1 MSRYQEGAEFIL
13 PFRRPP
19 APVPQT
25 VYVGDMM
32 LKQLLL
38 ALKRLLRALGP
49 VLVGCIFL
57 GAVYLL
63 YREISKY
70 SLADIRMSLA
80 QISTG
85 SIILSVLL
93 AIINYIILIGYDWLA
108 LKGIHKTLPVSRVSL
123 VSFVGQAVSYNFG
136 ALLGGSTVRFRF
148 YSSWGFS
155 PMDIVRL
162 VLMLAITF
170 WVGALGLVGAIFM
183 IAPPEIP
190 PELGMHMPLDIRPL
204 GAILFLIAISYLIVC
219 KFIHKPIHIFGK
231 EFAFP
236 PFKIAV
242 AQAVVA
248 GADLVAAGACL
259 YVLLPPDAH
268 VSFLQFL
275 PTYLMAMVAVVL
287 THVPGGAGVLEVVI
301 LHLTTASPQAVFAA
315 LLCFRVIYYLLPL
328 LLAAVIFAIYEVRQ
342 QAIQESGVLHDAGR
356 WMRAFAPTIMASA
369 VFGIGAILCFYVV
382 LPVSP
387 ERLAQI
393 REWIPLGIVE
403 FASMATGV
411 AGVMLLFLT
420 RGIQHRQRAAFRLAI
435 AMLCI
440 GIIGP
445 LLHSLSWFVALMSLI
460 VLLSVLSIRR
470 KCCRPSSLWKLH
482 LTPSWLFAIV
492 SVLVCSAGLGLLIY
506 HMDPSDPVLWTS
518 SDYAADAA
526 RLFRTFAAEALL
538 LICIAVGYMRTAP
551 IRKRW
556 NAVRRFGRR
565 NKQ

>member
-1 MSRYQEGAEFIL
+1 
-13 PFRRPP
+13 
-19 APVPQT
+19 
-25 VYVGDMM
+25 MM

-170 WVGALGLVGAIFM
+170 WVGRARARRGDFHDRAAGDPAGTGY
-183 IAPPEIP
+183 AYAAGYP
-190 PELGMHMPLDIRPL
+190 PL

-248 GADLVAAGACL
+248 GADLIAAGACL

-342 QAIQESGVLHDAGR
+342 QAIQESGVLHDA
-356 WMRAFAPTIMASA
+356 RALDAGLRATIMASA

-526 RLFRTFAAEALL
+526 RLFRTFAAEAIL

>member
-1 MSRYQEGAEFIL
+1 MVVYYTGTGNSRYVAQCFA
-13 PFRRPP
+13 
-19 APVPQT
+19 A
-25 VYVGDMM
+25 
-32 LKQLLL
+32 
-38 ALKRLLRALGP
+38 ALGDDLITANEYIKNDTP
-49 VLVGCIFL
+49 AALHSDRPWVFVSPTYGWQIPHIFADFL
-57 GAVYLL
+57 RRGSFTGS
-63 YREISKY
+63 REAYFVMTCGSEIGNAGSRIAA
-70 SLADIRMSLA
+70 LCADI
-80 QISTG
+80 
-85 SIILSVLL
+85 
-93 AIINYIILIGYDWLA
+93 
-108 LKGIHKTLPVSRVSL
+108 
-123 VSFVGQAVSYNFG
+123 
-136 ALLGGSTVRFRF
+136 
-148 YSSWGFS
+148 
-155 PMDIVRL
+155 
-162 VLMLAITF
+162 
-170 WVGALGLVGAIFM
+170 GL
-183 IAPPEIP
+183 
-190 PELGMHMPLDIRPL
+190 DYR
-204 GAILFLIAISYLIVC
+204 
-219 KFIHKPIHIFGK
+219 
-231 EFAFP
+231 
-236 PFKIAV
+236 
-242 AQAVVA
+242 
-248 GADLVAAGACL
+248 
-259 YVLLPPDAH
+259 
-268 VSFLQFL
+268 
-275 PTYLMAMVAVVL
+275 
-287 THVPGGAGVLEVVI
+287 GVLEVVI

>member
-1 MSRYQEGAEFIL
+1 
-13 PFRRPP
+13 
-19 APVPQT
+19 
-25 VYVGDMM
+25 MM

-248 GADLVAAGACL
+248 GADLVAAACL

-393 REWIPLGIVE
+393 RE
-403 FASMATGV
+403 
-411 AGVMLLFLT
+411 
-420 RGIQHRQRAAFRLAI
+420 
-435 AMLCI
+435 
-440 GIIGP
+440 
-445 LLHSLSWFVALMSLI
+445 
-460 VLLSVLSIRR
+460 
-470 KCCRPSSLWKLH
+470 
-482 LTPSWLFAIV
+482 
-492 SVLVCSAGLGLLIY
+492 
-506 HMDPSDPVLWTS
+506 
-518 SDYAADAA
+518 
-526 RLFRTFAAEALL
+526 
-538 LICIAVGYMRTAP
+538 
-551 IRKRW
+551 
-556 NAVRRFGRR
+556 
-565 NKQ
+565 